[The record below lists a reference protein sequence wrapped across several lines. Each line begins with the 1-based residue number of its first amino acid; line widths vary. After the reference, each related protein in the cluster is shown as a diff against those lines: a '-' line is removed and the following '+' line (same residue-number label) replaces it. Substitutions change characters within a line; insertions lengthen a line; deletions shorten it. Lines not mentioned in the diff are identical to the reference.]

1 MDEAW
6 ILGQSDYNPKK
17 IPELE
22 TLFSLANG
30 YFGIRGYFTE
40 RDTSYHPGVFV
51 NGFYETS
58 PICYGEKAYGFAEHN
73 QTMID
78 VPDARYME
86 IFSGSHRFSLNSGT
100 VRRFKRIL
108 DMKTGLLSREI
119 VWDSP
124 DGDRLTMSWE
134 HLVSYRYLRIG
145 GTRLKITHQGTH
157 PVKVVSGIAVPS
169 AADPAAGPHN
179 GFDPRTAA
187 HGAKAALMQVSTTTE
202 QLGAYHTV
210 QVHNRTAKS
219 DLSLIFGYAVKSDGA
234 GEWAYSEN
242 NSEEAALQTCTL
254 ISPVPQSEVS
264 AELVV
269 EKLFFYAFRP
279 AGEEDALYY
288 EFRTAMIQGIELG
301 FEKLAEIQQEELSQF
316 WQDADV
322 QITGDPE
329 YQKALR
335 YNIFQLYQSAGRT
348 GETSL
353 SAKGLSGNGYEGH
366 YFWDTEIYAMPFFT
380 NASPR
385 IARSLL
391 KYRISILDHAR
402 SQARLLSEKGALY
415 PWRTI
420 NGYEASAYFP
430 AGTAQYHI
438 NADIAYSLM
447 QYVEITG
454 DIEIMLEGGA
464 EMLFETAR
472 LWLSIGFFNKRKNGQ
487 FCINEVT
494 GPDEYSALVNNNFY
508 TNAMAAYHLGKAD
521 FWYRQLKE
529 SYPDFL
535 NKLCSRL
542 LLTEEEPP
550 LWGKAAESMFFPY
563 DSHLGI
569 HPQDDTFLDRE
580 PWDFASTPPEK
591 YPLLL
596 HYHPLVIYRH
606 QVLKQADTILV
617 HLLLHDQFPLQQK
630 IRDFNYYEPLT
641 TGDSS
646 LSACM
651 QGIMALELGS
661 SDTGI
666 RYARAAAFVDLE
678 NLQGNTKD
686 GLHTASMAGSWMMM
700 LYGFAG
706 VRYHN
711 GIPSI
716 YPHAFPGHWKTL
728 SFKLKT
734 AKGSLTVHI
743 DRQTTTYQLLEEP
756 DSFGDEQI
764 STERDREKVS
774 LELLHR
780 GRPLKIGKK
789 LTAVPTGPEFR
800 GAVFDL
806 DGVITSTDMYHYDA
820 WKQLAD
826 EQNWKFD
833 HSVNQRLRGV
843 SRRESLM
850 IILDENDVELD
861 EKQIL
866 TLMERKNLQYR
877 DSLAKLSADDLLPGT
892 RELLTQLKKR
902 GIRIAVASAS
912 RNADYIIRQL
922 DLIHLLDY
930 IVPVGEV
937 EHGKPDPEIFIRAAA
952 GIGCLPD
959 ECAGFEDAPP
969 GIAGIQA
976 AGMKSIGIG
985 NAVSTLACDILA
997 DDLAGITVDQ
1007 LVSLFA
1013 AE

>member
-6 ILGQSDYNPKK
+6 ILEQSDYNPKAV
-17 IPELE
+17 PELE

-40 RDTSYHPGVFV
+40 RDASYHPGIFI

-78 VPDARYME
+78 VPDARYLE
-86 IFSGSHRFSLNSGT
+86 VFSGSHRFSLNSGT
-100 VRRFKRIL
+100 MRRFRRVL
-108 DMKTGLLSREI
+108 DMKTGVLTREI

-124 DGDRLTMSWE
+124 NGDQLTISWE
-134 HLVSYRYLRIG
+134 HLISYRYLRIG
-145 GTRLKITHQGTH
+145 GTRLKISYRGTH
-157 PVKVVSGIAVPS
+157 PVTVVSGIAVPS
-169 AADPAAGPHN
+169 SSNSASSLHDGS
-179 GFDPRTAA
+179 DPRTAA

-202 QLGAYHTV
+202 QLGAYRSV
-210 QVHNRTAKS
+210 QVHNRTAMS
-219 DLSLIFGYAVKSDGA
+219 DLSLIYGYAVKTDGA
-234 GEWAYSEN
+234 EEWVCFEN
-242 NSEEAALQTCTL
+242 DSDEAALQTCTL
-254 ISPVPQSEVS
+254 ISPAPQAGAS

-279 AGEEDALYY
+279 AGEEDTLYHEY
-288 EFRTAMIQGIELG
+288 RTAMMQGIELG
-301 FEKLAEIQQEELSQF
+301 YKKLAEIQQEELSKF

-322 QITGDPE
+322 RIAGDPE

-380 NASPR
+380 NVSSR

-391 KYRISILDHAR
+391 KYRISILEHAR
-402 SQARLLSEKGALY
+402 SQAKLLSEKGALY

-420 NGYEASAYFP
+420 NGQEASAYFP

-438 NADIAYSLM
+438 NADIAYSLL

-454 DIEIMLEGGA
+454 DVSIMLEGGA

-472 LWLSIGFFNKRKNGQ
+472 LWLSLGFFNKRKSSQ

-508 TNAMAAYHLGKAD
+508 TNAMAAYHLKKAACW
-521 FWYRQLKE
+521 FSHLKE
-529 SYPDFL
+529 HYPDFL
-535 NKLCSRL
+535 DKLCTRL
-542 LLTEEEPP
+542 RLDDKEQK
-550 LWGKAAESMFFPY
+550 LWRKAAESMFLPY
-563 DSHLGI
+563 DSQLGI

-580 PWDFASTPPEK
+580 PWDFESTPPEN

-606 QVLKQADTILV
+606 QVLKQADAILV
-617 HLLLHDQFPLQQK
+617 HLLLHDQFSLQQK
-630 IRDFNYYEPLT
+630 IRDFYFYEPLT

-651 QGIMALELGS
+651 QGIMALELGCR
-661 SDTGI
+661 DTGI

-686 GLHTASMAGSWMMM
+686 GLHTASMAGSWM
-700 LYGFAG
+700 LTLFGFAG

-711 GIPSI
+711 GTPSL
-716 YPHAFPGHWKTL
+716 YPHAFPEHWQTL
-728 SFKLKT
+728 SFRLKT
-734 AKGSLTVHI
+734 AKGSLAVHM
-743 DRQTTTYQLLEEP
+743 DSQTTTYQLL
-756 DSFGDEQI
+756 DE
-764 STERDREKVS
+764 TDRSGE
-774 LELLHR
+774 ELLSAEHDRQNVSVEIMHR
-780 GRPLKIGKK
+780 GRPLTIGRK
-789 LTAVPTGPEFR
+789 LTAVQTGPEFR

-806 DGVITSTDMYHYDA
+806 DGVITSTDIYHYEA

-826 EQNWKFD
+826 DNNWKFD

-850 IILDENDVELD
+850 IILAENGVELD
-861 EKQIL
+861 ENQISM
-866 TLMERKNLQYR
+866 LMERKNSQYR

-892 RELLTQLKKR
+892 RELLIQLKKQ

-912 RNADYIIRQL
+912 RNAEYIIRQL
-922 DLIHLLDY
+922 DLISLLDY

-937 EHGKPDPEIFIRAAA
+937 EQGKPDPEIFIRAAE

-985 NAVSTLACDILA
+985 AAVSTLSCDILA

-1007 LVSLFA
+1007 LAFLFA
-1013 AE
+1013 AG